1 MERRAGAKIL
11 ALLGLSL
18 INSSPVT
25 GSKSNPPAYHGRGT
39 THFETDYGPTSCC
52 HRGVGLAWDSV
63 KSISGVKV
71 TKA

>member
-1 MERRAGAKIL
+1 MERRAGAEFL

-39 THFETDYGPTSCC
+39 LKLNYFPDG
-52 HRGVGLAWDSV
+52 
-63 KSISGVKV
+63 
-71 TKA
+71 